1 MWKLNKAIDENET
14 SLNANTVHHW
24 SVTPDELP
32 ALTSRLL
39 DYTRRVV
46 GSVDAPWSSCTD
58 VAWTTWWS
66 VMPLFRL
73 PVTPWRLSAGSKR
86 KEAKNVGL
94 RPLRIDTRGGGGCEG
109 PRALDPP
116 PLTAATASAVS
127 SATRDA
133 TACRIVWLIMDC
145 CWRLASLSML
155 CHGAITISVYQTNG
169 TALLFVQWEWVLRIC
184 CYAQPIRWKVMA
196 ESTVRWLVV
205 REKHCS
211 G

>member
-86 KEAKNVGL
+86 KEAKNAGL
-94 RPLRIDTRGGGGCEG
+94 WPMRIDTRGGGGREG

-116 PLTAATASAVS
+116 PPAAATASAVS
-127 SATRDA
+127 CATRDA
-133 TACRIVWLIMDC
+133 TACRIAWLIMDLL
-145 CWRLASLSML
+145 LAVSQPFHVVPW
-155 CHGAITISVYQTNG
+155 CHHQGFFYRPVTPNRRGPVAVNRTGLPVTG
-169 TALLFVQWEWVLRIC
+169 R
-184 CYAQPIRWKVMA
+184 
-196 ESTVRWLVV
+196 
-205 REKHCS
+205 
-211 G
+211 